1 MKAKHMTT
9 SEKARLMSL
18 FSANHQSSSYYDE
31 QEILSYLPLS
41 VSRDLSI
48 HLYAAIICESPL
60 FANLST
66 ELVQRLCQVIVPQ
79 GFAESTVV
87 YEEGKVGDEM
97 FFVVK
102 GEVEVLKGFGSKRER
117 LGFIGQGGFFGENTV
132 IESVSRRHGTGAA
145 VRMRTMRTTTDSELA
160 MLRCADVLELCD
172 DYPELEVRLQ
182 SFRRAGTRLSRKG
195 AKHRAAVAFKNTV
208 AAAQEGAASAQGDAG
223 QAAQALLAASGD
235 VAAAMQALLAASA
248 APT

>member
-66 ELVQRLCQVIVPQ
+66 ELMQRLCQVIVPQ

-102 GEVEVLKGFGSKRER
+102 GENRANLVQGERNGSSS
-117 LGFIGQGGFFGENTV
+117 T
-132 IESVSRRHGTGAA
+132 
-145 VRMRTMRTTTDSELA
+145 
-160 MLRCADVLELCD
+160 
-172 DYPELEVRLQ
+172 
-182 SFRRAGTRLSRKG
+182 
-195 AKHRAAVAFKNTV
+195 
-208 AAAQEGAASAQGDAG
+208 
-223 QAAQALLAASGD
+223 
-235 VAAAMQALLAASA
+235 
-248 APT
+248 

>member
-66 ELVQRLCQVIVPQ
+66 ELMQRLCQVIVPQ
-79 GFAESTVV
+79 GFAEGTVV

-160 MLRCADVLELCD
+160 MLRCVFTSEEVRRMWLSS
-172 DYPELEVRLQ
+172 LEVFPTHIPKGQRSS
-182 SFRRAGTRLSRKG
+182 SFPRSALSLNITCS
-195 AKHRAAVAFKNTV
+195 AKFTT
-208 AAAQEGAASAQGDAG
+208 
-223 QAAQALLAASGD
+223 
-235 VAAAMQALLAASA
+235 
-248 APT
+248 APV